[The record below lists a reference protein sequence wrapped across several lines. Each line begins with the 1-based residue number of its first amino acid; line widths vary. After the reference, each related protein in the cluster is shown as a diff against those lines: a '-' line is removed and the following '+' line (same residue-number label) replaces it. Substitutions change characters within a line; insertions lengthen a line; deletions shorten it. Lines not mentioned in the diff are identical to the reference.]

1 MKNRT
6 NLHSDGIC
14 IYMDSHVGAALTGKI
29 ILIVMNLLGW
39 SLFLLT
45 AISIP
50 GEEMGSFIIPL
61 VIFVLLLVFGLGRYT
76 SWNLW
81 GSEFLRMNTKSLS
94 YSRSYGIIQT
104 TEKVI
109 EIKSLAVSYEK
120 IRFFDDVEHGRL
132 IFFDYDDLDNPFEV
146 FQTTILISKFKID
159 EILDMIEHIYRPED
173 SFEDLKKSISLN

>member
-1 MKNRT
+1 MNNRV

-14 IYMDSHVGAALTGKI
+14 IYMDSYVGAALTGKI

-39 SLFLLT
+39 SLFLYA

-61 VIFVLLLVFGLGRYT
+61 VIFVLVLVFGLGRYT

-81 GSEFLRMNTKSLS
+81 GSEFLRINTKSLS

-109 EIKSLAVSYEK
+109 EFKSLAVSYEK
-120 IRFFDDVEHGRL
+120 IRFFDGVEHGRL

-146 FQTTILISKFKID
+146 FQTTILIPKLEID
-159 EILDMIEHIYRPED
+159 EILDMIENLFRPED
-173 SFEDLKKSISLN
+173 SFEVLKNSISLN